1 MLDLISFETK
11 PKWGGIPVCFPGDNP
26 GLPYRL
32 GYVKIQPVLRP
43 GAAFYYLRYIGF
55 EAFHS

>member
-11 PKWGGIPVCFPGDNP
+11 PKWGGIPVSFPDDSL

-32 GYVKIQPVLRP
+32 GYAI
-43 GAAFYYLRYIGF
+43 YYLRHFGY
-55 EAFHS
+55 ETFHS